1 MIFCKRNQMQCYNFF
16 QQFRHD
22 YRLVFRLILT
32 ITHRNAFHWYA
43 ARRLHWKWKVSS
55 CNYKLGS
62 LGRHTGGFY
71 ANCYGI
77 HRYVHFKFLRM
88 HTALE
93 LCVYECFMSFY
104 KIFPVYFAFYISYI
118 SYSAAV
124 AYKPTTLFSIGL
136 LVFVHPAV
144 FWSHFAYLDG
154 VRLHCVCVR
163 MKQWLLFALKV
174 FFKCNH
180 VCFCKKVNDIN
191 QLCFGRQ
198 ILL

>member
-1 MIFCKRNQMQCYNFF
+1 MILCKRNQMQCYNFF

-22 YRLVFRLILT
+22 YRLVLRLILT

-55 CNYKLGS
+55 CNNKLGS
-62 LGRHTGGFY
+62 FGRHTGGFY

-124 AYKPTTLFSIGL
+124 TYNSFFDRFISCSSGCFLITFCIFGS
-136 LVFVHPAV
+136 
-144 FWSHFAYLDG
+144 SS
-154 VRLHCVCVR
+154 
-163 MKQWLLFALKV
+163 FALCLCADETMV
-174 FFKCNH
+174 V
-180 VCFCKKVNDIN
+180 VCFKSV
-191 QLCFGRQ
+191 L
-198 ILL
+198 